1 MNVARRILLAKR
13 GRTIENI
20 PPTLDALKQHIKQ
33 SAFQVFYLRQCL
45 ITKCVALKFENL
57 LTSSRYFS
65 ELKDLSLD
73 GLAM

>member
-1 MNVARRILLAKR
+1 MARNAKFSILGQRKASLRRI
-13 GRTIENI
+13 
-20 PPTLDALKQHIKQ
+20 
-33 SAFQVFYLRQCL
+33 FYEESKELHCL
-45 ITKCVALKFENL
+45 TRCVALKFENL